1 MEGITFLNST
11 TVMTLHPLG
20 NLFICLGMLMLFLSL
35 IVALFAVAFNPFG
48 SAEFTIVGS
57 LFLIGV
63 LLGFGGFLFGS
74 INPVEDYIK
83 YDVLISEDI
92 NFQEFYD
99 KYEVIE
105 VKGQIYTIKE
115 RSSK

>member
-11 TVMTLHPLG
+11 VVMTLHPLG
-20 NLFICLGMLMLFLSL
+20 FLFISLGMLMLFLSI
-35 IVALFAVAFNPFG
+35 IVALFALANPFG
-48 SAEFTIVGS
+48 STEFTIVGC
-57 LFLIGV
+57 LFLIGISLSLGG
-63 LLGFGGFLFGS
+63 LLFGG
-74 INPVEDYIK
+74 INSVEDYTQ

-99 KYEVIE
+99 KYEIIE